1 MNYDIDNDIDDDNDD
16 DDDNDTEAYQL
27 HLFCFNRC
35 NVARLYLLA
44 LFFNKAAETILIVAS
59 NSNDVQAFR

>member
-1 MNYDIDNDIDDDNDD
+1 MNYDI

-27 HLFCFNRC
+27 HRVYIHQC
-35 NVARLYLLA
+35 NWYVSTYCLIVLLA

-59 NSNDVQAFR
+59 NPNDVQAFR